1 MSKSNE
7 HFFRQSIV
15 RQSVPFVASFCQVS
29 EQEVEANFSLV
40 GGSTK
45 NWASL
50 GVDTL
55 SPSLSLL
62 KAVCNNGL
70 CGVGQRGNINMP
82 HSLAHLTAEVF
93 FKLDMQNKEGAKE
106 ADMNNEYI
114 CRHTQAP

>member
-1 MSKSNE
+1 MLILSTKDKDFKRKHAFCVALSLYAQLASASNRTSKSNE

-50 GVDTL
+50 GLIPSLPLAFKGRMQQWALWGGAVRKYQYA
-55 SPSLSLL
+55 SLSL
-62 KAVCNNGL
+62 
-70 CGVGQRGNINMP
+70 I
-82 HSLAHLTAEVF
+82 
-93 FKLDMQNKEGAKE
+93 
-106 ADMNNEYI
+106 
-114 CRHTQAP
+114 